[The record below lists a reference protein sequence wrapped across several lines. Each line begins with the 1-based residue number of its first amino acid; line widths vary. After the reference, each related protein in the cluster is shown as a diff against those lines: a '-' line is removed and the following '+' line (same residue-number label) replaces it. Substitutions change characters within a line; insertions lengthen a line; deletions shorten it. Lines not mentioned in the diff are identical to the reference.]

1 LRAATQATPSATAAA
16 VSRFDGS
23 AMILHVGKFLSN
35 SRTPFSWSTFVRTTT
50 RAGGINPSKRATV
63 SSSSERLETRR
74 SNCFG
79 KARRLSGQNLSPLP
93 PARINA

>member
-1 LRAATQATPSATAAA
+1 
-16 VSRFDGS
+16 
-23 AMILHVGKFLSN
+23 M
-35 SRTPFSWSTFVRTTT
+35 
-50 RAGGINPSKRATV
+50 RAGGINPSNRVIV
-63 SSSSERLETRR
+63 SSSSEQLETRR